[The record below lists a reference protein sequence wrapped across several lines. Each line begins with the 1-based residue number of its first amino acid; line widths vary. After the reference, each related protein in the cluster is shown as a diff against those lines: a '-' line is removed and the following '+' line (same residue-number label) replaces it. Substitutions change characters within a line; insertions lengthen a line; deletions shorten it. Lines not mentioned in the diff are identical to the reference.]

1 MSSFADFDVIKMD
14 YIGSVADILGP
25 DPSMPEDSITMDELP
40 ELKIG
45 EERNEVDGQS
55 FANVEDYVSRE
66 ESESQLMA
74 TNDLEQ
80 FNGWEKKLQQLT
92 PPLSPPSPT
101 TPRLL
106 HSEIPTS
113 KDSAVSSTN
122 KVFSDLS
129 VAPGTSMDKELA
141 IHEQLIS
148 QEEFEEEILSLITK
162 EEEVGPQNIISTADS
177 SENAISAVSVPPLEG
192 TRQATKNFDAVLMES
207 KEMSTCSASRKRK
220 KYEEVPF
227 QVPNIPKVNVDAVV
241 VYEDAYQE
249 EYGKFIKISIIKF
262 DIYFLNLSNRCS
274 RNCKSSHR

>member
-1 MSSFADFDVIKMD
+1 MRSFEDFDVIKMD

-40 ELKIG
+40 ELNIG

-55 FANVEDYVSRE
+55 FANVEDYVSQE
-66 ESESQLMA
+66 ESELMA
-74 TNDLEQ
+74 TNELKQ

-101 TPRLL
+101 TPSLP
-106 HSEIPTS
+106 HSEIPTQNV
-113 KDSAVSSTN
+113 SAVSSTN

-141 IHEQLIS
+141 IHEQVIS
-148 QEEFEEEILSLITK
+148 QEEFEKEILSLTTK

-177 SENAISAVSVPPLEG
+177 SENAIAADCVPPLEG
-192 TRQATKNFDAVLMES
+192 TRQATKKLDAVLKES
-207 KEMSTCSASRKRK
+207 KEMSTCSSSRKRK
-220 KYEEVPF
+220 KSEEVPF
-227 QVPNIPKVNVDAVV
+227 QVPNISKVNVDAVV

-249 EYGKFIKISIIKF
+249 EYGKFIKISICNYI
-262 DIYFLNLSNRCS
+262 
-274 RNCKSSHR
+274 